1 MQLLMLF
8 YYFANKKLMRKYKFE
23 LGATYKIILAD
34 QSERLFVFEGGS
46 IASVKFLDD
55 NTKCPIE
62 NLPL

>member
-1 MQLLMLF
+1 
-8 YYFANKKLMRKYKFE
+8 MRKYKFE